1 MINEMTNDEIEIL
14 KAIRNSENPFHAALT
29 ALGIIIENLT
39 PTESSTPPSSAFR
52 PTPSEERQ

>member
-1 MINEMTNDEIEIL
+1 MTNDEIEIL

-29 ALGIIIENLT
+29 ALGIIIEHLT